1 MEYLTVGTE
10 EIRVDEFRQIKDTNL
25 RGSIKP
31 SGGLWF
37 TRFNEDFPYYNDW
50 VDYMIRQ
57 RYILFYKSKGDNPF
71 CQPCSL
77 VSLRDDALIYN
88 LDSINGYNELLDKY
102 YLNDKMFSFEKLS
115 CDYDGIYVDISSL
128 NRDLSRDIMNLF
140 SSFGVNSLILF
151 NTNAISNCRAGKVM
165 IEPFDYEDF
174 YVCPFYKIEVSDE
187 KKNVRKRSLKKDV
200 NVD

>member
-37 TRFNEDFPYYNDW
+37 TRFNKNFPCYNDW
-50 VDYMIRQ
+50 VDYMIRH

-71 CQPCSL
+71 CQPCL
-77 VSLRDDALIYN
+77 VVSLRDDALIYN

-115 CDYDGIYVDISSL
+115 CDYDGIYVDVFSL
-128 NRDLSRDIMNLF
+128 SRDLSSDTMNLF

-151 NTNAISNCRAGKVM
+151 NTNVIRDYQAGKVM
-165 IEPFDYEDF
+165 IEPFDYDDF
-174 YVCPFYKIEVSDE
+174 YVCPFYKIEINDE
-187 KKNVRKRSLKKDV
+187 KKRVRRRILKKDV
-200 NVD
+200 NVE